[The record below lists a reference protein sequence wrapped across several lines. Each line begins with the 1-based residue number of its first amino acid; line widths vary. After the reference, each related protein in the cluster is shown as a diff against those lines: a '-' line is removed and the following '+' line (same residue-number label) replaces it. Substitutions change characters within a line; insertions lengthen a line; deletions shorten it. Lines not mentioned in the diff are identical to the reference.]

1 MARGEDERS
10 VPRRAR
16 RADAAANARSL
27 VSAARELFDEHGP
40 EVALDVVARRAG
52 VGNATLYRHFP
63 TRADLLVAVYAEEAA
78 ALCRRGAGLLHEAS
92 AGDALFD
99 WLDDLLGHMAGMR
112 ALVPA
117 TAGGRDDGHTELFRR
132 SHDTLTS
139 TAEDLLERAKAAGA
153 LHPDLAVAD
162 VLALTGAAAIA
173 AGDTD
178 HARRLLQ
185 IMRRGLEV
193 PDRKGRGPAG

>member
-27 VSAARELFDEHGP
+27 VAAARELFDEHGTD
-40 EVALDVVARRAG
+40 VALDVVARRAG

-63 TRADLLVAVYAEEAA
+63 TRADLLVAVYADEAA
-78 ALCRRGAGLLHEAS
+78 ALCRRGAGLLHGPS

-99 WLDDLLGHMAGMR
+99 WLDDLLGHTAGMR

-117 TAGGRDDGHTELFRR
+117 ATGGPDDGHTELFRR
-132 SHDTLTS
+132 SHESLTS

-153 LHPDLAVAD
+153 VHPDLAVAD
-162 VLALTGAAAIA
+162 VLALTGAAASA
-173 AGDTD
+173 AGGTD

-185 IMRRGLEV
+185 VMRRGFEI
-193 PDRKGRGPAG
+193 PDRGPA

>member
-16 RADAAANARSL
+16 RADATANARSL
-27 VSAARELFDEHGP
+27 VSAARELFGEHGP

-63 TRADLLVAVYAEEAA
+63 TRADLLVAVYADEAA
-78 ALCRRGAGLLHEAS
+78 ALCRRGAGLLHGPS

-99 WLDDLLGHMAGMR
+99 WLDDLLGHMEGMR
-112 ALVPA
+112 ALVLA
-117 TAGGRDDGHTELFRR
+117 AAGGPGDGRTELFRR
-132 SHDTLTS
+132 SHASLTS
-139 TAEDLLERAKAAGA
+139 TAEDLLERAKAVGA
-153 LHPDLAVAD
+153 VHPDLAVAD

-173 AGDTD
+173 AGGTD
-178 HARRLLQ
+178 HARRLLRL
-185 IMRRGLEV
+185 MRRGFGI
-193 PDRKGRGPAG
+193 PDREG

>member
-10 VPRRAR
+10 VPGRAR

-27 VSAARELFDEHGP
+27 VAAARELFDEHGP

-63 TRADLLVAVYAEEAA
+63 TRGDLLVAVYADEAA
-78 ALCRRGAGLLHEAS
+78 ALCRRGAGLLQGPS

-112 ALVPA
+112 ALVSA
-117 TAGGRDDGHTELFRR
+117 AGGGPGDGHTELFRR
-132 SHDTLTS
+132 AHESLTS
-139 TAEDLLERAKAAGA
+139 TAEGLLTRAKTVGA
-153 LHPDLAVAD
+153 VHPDLAVAD
-162 VLALTGAAAIA
+162 LLALTGAAAVA
-173 AGDTD
+173 AGGTD

-185 IMRRGLEV
+185 IMRRGFEV
-193 PDRKGRGPAG
+193 PAQRPG

>member
-1 MARGEDERS
+1 MDRGDDGRRA
-10 VPRRAR
+10 PGRAR

-99 WLDDLLGHMAGMR
+99 WLDDLLGHVAPLR

-117 TAGGRDDGHTELFRR
+117 GSPDEGHTELFRR
-132 SHDTLTS
+132 SHATLTS
-139 TAEDLLERAKAAGA
+139 TAEDLLDRAKAAGA
-153 LHPDLAVAD
+153 VRPDLAVAD

-173 AGDTD
+173 AGGTE
-178 HARRLLQ
+178 HARRLLW
-185 IMRRGLEV
+185 IMRRGFEV
-193 PDRKGRGPAG
+193 PDLDGRGTAV

>member
-1 MARGEDERS
+1 MVSGEDERS
-10 VPRRAR
+10 APRRAR
-16 RADAAANARSL
+16 RADASANARSL
-27 VSAARELFDEHGP
+27 VAAARELFDEHGT
-40 EVALDVVARRAG
+40 EVALDVIARRAG

-63 TRADLLVAVYAEEAA
+63 TRADLLVAVYADEAA
-78 ALCRRGAGLLHEAS
+78 ALCRRGAELLHGPS

-117 TAGGRDDGHTELFRR
+117 ATGGPDDGHTELFRR
-132 SHDTLTS
+132 SHASLTS

-153 LHPDLAVAD
+153 VHPDLAVAD

-173 AGDTD
+173 AGGTD
-178 HARRLLQ
+178 HARRLLRV
-185 IMRRGLEV
+185 MRRGLEV
-193 PDRKGRGPAG
+193 PDRGPA